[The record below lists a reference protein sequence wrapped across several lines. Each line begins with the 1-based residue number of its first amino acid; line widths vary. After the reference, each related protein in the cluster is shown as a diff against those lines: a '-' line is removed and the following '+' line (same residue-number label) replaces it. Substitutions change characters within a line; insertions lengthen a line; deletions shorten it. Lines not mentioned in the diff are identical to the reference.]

1 MMNERVFRLSELCM
15 EIEEAL
21 AETLAPTYWVECEI
35 SSLSDRGHC
44 YMELTEKSAEGLFA
58 AKVRA
63 TCWQQNWRML
73 RAYFESET
81 GQTPSVGMQVLLE
94 VSVEY
99 HAVYGLSLNVH
110 GINPRF
116 TLGDMQRRR
125 RETIARLEEEQLM
138 ERNRMLP
145 LPTLVRRIA
154 VVSSDT
160 AAGYQDFVA
169 QLTQDGWRFTAAL
182 FGATMQGDGAERSIV
197 AALDAIEAQR
207 EDFDAVV
214 IIRGGGATTDLTCFD
229 SYALCRRVAEM
240 SLPVLTGIGH
250 TRDVSVLDMVAAMA
264 LNTPTTVAAWLRSRM
279 QTEAERLADWRR
291 RLAQTAERQILVR
304 RHRLELL
311 MQRIEGCN
319 PERIYRM
326 GYSLLTVD
334 GKPVR
339 SAQEVSSGTRL
350 ETHLADG
357 TVFSVAE

>member
-1 MMNERVFRLSELCM
+1 MDERVFRLSELCA

-63 TCWQQNWRML
+63 TCWQQTWRML
-73 RAYFESET
+73 RAYFEAET
-81 GQTPSVGMQVLLE
+81 GQTPAVGMQVLLE

-99 HAVYGLSLNVH
+99 HAVYGLSLNVRN
-110 GINPRF
+110 INPRF

-125 RETIARLEEEQLM
+125 RETIKRLEAEEM
-138 ERNRMLP
+138 MDRNRQIPM
-145 LPTLVRRIA
+145 PTLIRRIA

-169 QLTQDGWRFTAAL
+169 QLTEGGYRFSAAL

-197 AALDAIEAQR
+197 AALDAVEAQR

-229 SYALCRRVAEM
+229 EYALCRRVAEM

-279 QTEAERLADWRR
+279 QAEVDHVADLRR
-291 RLAQTAERQILVR
+291 RLARTAERQVLIR

-311 MQRIEGCN
+311 MQRIEACN

-334 GKPVR
+334 GRSVR
-339 SAQEVSSGTRL
+339 SVQDVPSGARL
-350 ETHLADG
+350 ETHVADG
-357 TVFSVAE
+357 TIFSIAE